1 MLKATSCP
9 ACASPLP
16 KADVKLDLSLTDVRR
31 QSDST
36 DYTGQLQADAA
47 LRITDRLNT
56 PNPGGP
62 GPGTVSDTRFPFA
75 VPCSATGD
83 TTVGSTCSVSTTANA
98 VVPGSVVAD
107 QRTIWQLGQVQVY
120 DGGASGV
127 AGASDATL
135 FMSQGIFI
143 P

>member
-1 MLKATSCP
+1 MP
-9 ACASPLP
+9 R
-16 KADVKLDLSLTDVRR
+16 ADVRLEVSITDVRR
-31 QSDST
+31 KSDLS
-36 DYTGQLQADAA
+36 DYTGQLRADAA

-62 GPGTVSDTRFPFA
+62 GPGTVSDTHFPFA
-75 VPCSATGD
+75 VPCSATSD
-83 TTVGSTCSVSTTANA
+83 LSVGSTCSVSTTANA

-107 QRTIWQLGQVQVY
+107 QRIIWQLGQIKVY
-120 DGGASGV
+120 DGGASGS

-135 FMSQGIFI
+135 FMTQGVFV